1 MPIGSLAFS
10 RQHASMLCVNDGMKS
25 ISFAT
30 FAFSVALALPASAL
44 DSIPLDQLKPGLWK
58 VVRTIDRHD
67 GQPEQV
73 RQSEYCASP
82 KNEITK
88 MLRTASLLCKTNVT
102 KLAENKYEMAASC
115 KLPGISGTN
124 KTTITIMSDTSY
136 SADVNTVGTKL
147 GEKQHRSEK
156 ILAARDGDCKEDAK

>member
-1 MPIGSLAFS
+1 MKHIALAISL
-10 RQHASMLCVNDGMKS
+10 S
-25 ISFAT
+25 IST
-30 FAFSVALALPASAL
+30 VAPPAWAI

-73 RQSEYCASP
+73 RESEYCASP
-82 KNEITK
+82 KKEITR
-88 MLRTASLLCKTNVT
+88 MLRTASLLCKTNVI
-102 KLAENKYEMAASC
+102 KVADNKYEMAASC

-124 KTTITIMSDTSY
+124 KTTITIVSDSSY

-156 ILAARDGDCKEDAK
+156 IHAARDGDCKEDAK